1 MAGLRRVGETLD
13 LLGEGPVWC
22 GREEALYWVDIR
34 APAVRRLKDDAVTS
48 WAMPEQVGSLA
59 LRESG
64 GILVALKSALSV
76 FDPAT
81 GGIAKIADAP
91 GHHAGLRFNDGKCDR
106 QGRFWGG
113 TMRAGD
119 EKASGFLYRLDG
131 GGCTKVLDGIEIPNS
146 LCWSPDGR
154 TMYFSDSPKRVIWA
168 FPYDPASGAI
178 GERRVF
184 ASLPAPMVADGG
196 TVDAEGYLWSANY
209 GGWRVTRFAP
219 DGSVDRVVP
228 VPASNITS
236 CAFGGPDLGTLFIV
250 SAYQGL
256 RDEARA
262 KQPAAGGLFAIDV
275 GVKGLP
281 EARYAY

>member
-91 GHHAGLRFNDGKCDR
+91 GHHPRVAVVPGQKIGR
-106 QGRFWGG
+106 Q
-113 TMRAGD
+113 T
-119 EKASGFLYRLDG
+119 LV
-131 GGCTKVLDGIEIPNS
+131 TQS
-146 LCWSPDGR
+146 LCPCLRHLTG
-154 TMYFSDSPKRVIWA
+154 M
-168 FPYDPASGAI
+168 
-178 GERRVF
+178 RRV
-184 ASLPAPMVADGG
+184 
-196 TVDAEGYLWSANY
+196 SA
-209 GGWRVTRFAP
+209 
-219 DGSVDRVVP
+219 
-228 VPASNITS
+228 
-236 CAFGGPDLGTLFIV
+236 
-250 SAYQGL
+250 
-256 RDEARA
+256 
-262 KQPAAGGLFAIDV
+262 
-275 GVKGLP
+275 
-281 EARYAY
+281 